1 MSNLKSFQIKL
12 ITFAFTSLTVAPVQ
26 MIVGSLYMQV
36 GSSTTMLL
44 GTICGSWYI
53 PDILEK
59 FRTGLE
65 GLKLEEMVE
74 KPLLLKTGNLL
85 CNSVTS
91 RCWL

>member
-1 MSNLKSFQIKL
+1 
-12 ITFAFTSLTVAPVQ
+12 

-44 GTICGSWYI
+44 GTICDSWYI

-59 FRTGLE
+59 FRTGLK

-74 KPLLLKTGNLL
+74 KPLLLRTGNLFW
-85 CNSVTS
+85 NSETS
-91 RCWL
+91 RCEPVVKLEVLPKGEEIKKINALL